1 MLELKP
7 NCESCDKNL
16 LPTAD
21 ACICSFEC
29 TFCMECTERMNAV
42 CPNCGG
48 HLIARATSSQDVLS
62 RFPSLPKE
70 VEKGGCIAVE
80 GSD

>member
-16 LPTAD
+16 LPSAD

-29 TFCMECTERMNAV
+29 TFCMDCTERMSAV

-48 HLIARATSSQDVLS
+48 KLVMRPVRSERLLVSSQQQVVK
-62 RFPSLPKE
+62 KE
-70 VEKGGCIAVE
+70 GCRE
-80 GSD
+80 